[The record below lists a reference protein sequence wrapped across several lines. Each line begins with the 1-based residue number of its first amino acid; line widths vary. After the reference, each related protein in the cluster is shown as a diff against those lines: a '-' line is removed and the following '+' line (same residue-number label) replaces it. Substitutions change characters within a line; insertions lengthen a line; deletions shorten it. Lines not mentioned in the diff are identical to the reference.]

1 METRSELIMGWIE
14 IGIAKT
20 EEESRGKKSKGI
32 KGTRNEWCEFKTTVI
47 TRKGGDVEG
56 GEDDFLPIHYLYQ
69 QIRPPKINTS
79 LLSIMQLHAT

>member
-1 METRSELIMGWIE
+1 MDRDWDSEDR
-14 IGIAKT
+14 
-20 EEESRGKKSKGI
+20 RGKQGEKS
-32 KGTRNEWCEFKTTVI
+32 KGTRNGWCEFKTTVI